1 MSPWSPPPEATSG
14 RRGASADEVADLERK
29 AEAATRSAAW
39 VRSILEATNDAIC
52 VTDAEGRITDC
63 NERFLRMWGLSAEL
77 VGRRDR
83 EGIRA
88 AVLPQ
93 LSHPEEF
100 LRRVAEIHG
109 SDEVDTV
116 DVIEFAD
123 GRVVERQSRLQII
136 EGRRVGRVWNF
147 RDITVRR
154 RDEEI
159 LQRNEAELRALA
171 DSMAQLAWMA
181 ESDGHIFW
189 YNRRWYEYTG
199 TTLERM
205 RGWGWQEVH
214 DPALLPGVVE
224 RWSRAVETGEPF
236 EMELHLRGADGVFRW
251 FLTSAMPM
259 RDAGGRV
266 VRWFGT
272 NTDIDRAKRAED
284 ALRAE
289 TRALELL
296 NRAGVAIAARLDV
309 PDLARMVTEAG
320 AELGGAGFG
329 AFFRAGPGAEATPE
343 RAGFALEACSGVPPG
358 SVAPA
363 CEGRDRFLAGV
374 FRGRVAVRRADAP
387 EEVGEAGFPPTR
399 SYIAVPVVSR
409 SGELLGG
416 LFFGHA
422 EPGRFDARAERVL
435 AGLAAQAAV
444 AMDNARLYESAQ
456 REIAERART
465 EQRLRE
471 SEARLRASLQAAAL
485 GAWEFDAREERV
497 TLDERARALLAPG
510 AAERISLEEFAA
522 LAPADGAGGRLELL
536 RRVCRGEAERYD
548 AEYRAVG
555 SGRWV
560 RASAKPVRDGAG
572 FSVGAVGALLDITDL
587 VQARATTDERRR
599 ELQRL
604 VDERTASLHQAIT
617 QMEEFSYAVSHDLR
631 APLRAIHGYAE
642 AILEDC
648 GDRLTPRCRRH
659 VERILAAGV
668 RMDRLTLDVLNYGRI
683 AREPAPLSV
692 VSLDRL
698 VGEVVG
704 RHAEACPAENI
715 TVERPLLPVRANEPL
730 LAQVV
735 FNLLAN
741 AFKFAAEGRPPRVRV
756 WTEPR
761 GAEVRLWCEDNGMG
775 IRPEHHARIW
785 GVFERIHPPER
796 FEGTGIG
803 LAIVRKAVERMG
815 GGAGVES
822 DGRNGSRFWVQLP
835 AP

>member
-1 MSPWSPPPEATSG
+1 MRPPPPPPEAAPSP
-14 RRGASADEVADLERK
+14 RGAHADEVADLERR

-39 VRSILEATNDAIC
+39 VRSILEATSDAIC
-52 VTDAEGRITDC
+52 VTDSAREITDC

-77 VGRRDR
+77 VARRDR

-93 LSHPEEF
+93 LRQPAEF
-100 LRRVAEIHG
+100 LRRVAEIQG
-109 SDEVDTV
+109 SDEVETV
-116 DVIEFAD
+116 DVLEFAD
-123 GRVVERQSRLQII
+123 GRVFERQSRLQVV
-136 EGRRVGRVWNF
+136 EGRRVGRVWSF
-147 RDITVRR
+147 RDITARR
-154 RDEEI
+154 RDVEA

-181 ESDGHIFW
+181 EADGHIFW
-189 YNRRWYEYTG
+189 FNRRWYEYTG

-205 RGWGWQEVH
+205 RGWGWQAVH
-214 DPALLPGVVE
+214 DPAFLPHVIE
-224 RWSRAVETGEPF
+224 RWRAAVESGEPF
-236 EMELHLRGADGVFRW
+236 EMELPLRGADGVFRW
-251 FLTSAMPM
+251 YLTSAMPV
-259 RDAGGRV
+259 RDGEGRV

-272 NTDIDRAKRAED
+272 NTDIDRAKRAEA
-284 ALRAE
+284 ALREE

-320 AELGGAGFG
+320 TELGGASFG
-329 AFFRAGPGAEATPE
+329 AFFRAAPAVEAPEGAE
-343 RAGFALEACSGVPPG
+343 FALEACSGAPPER
-358 SVAPA
+358 VAQA
-363 CEGRDRFLAGV
+363 CAGRDRFLAGV
-374 FRGRVAVRRADAP
+374 FRGRATVRRADAP

-399 SYIAVPVVSR
+399 SYIAMPVVSR
-409 SGELLGG
+409 AGELLGG
-416 LFFGHA
+416 LFFGHP

-485 GAWEFDAREERV
+485 GAWELEAREERV
-497 TLDERARALLAPG
+497 TLDERARELLAPG
-510 AAERISLEEFAA
+510 GPERITLEEFAA
-522 LAPADGAGGRLELL
+522 LAPAEGAAGRRELL
-536 RRVCRGEAERYD
+536 KRVCRGEAERYD
-548 AEYRAVG
+548 AEYRAAG

-572 FSVGAVGALLDITDL
+572 AAVGAVGALLDITDL
-587 VQARATTDERRR
+587 VQARATTEERRR

-604 VDERTASLHQAIT
+604 VDERTASLHQAIA

-631 APLRAIHGYAE
+631 APLRAIQGYAQVV
-642 AILEDC
+642 IEDC

-659 VERILAAGV
+659 IERILAAGV
-668 RMDRLTLDVLNYGRI
+668 RMDRLTLDVLSYGRI
-683 AREPAPLSV
+683 AREPAPLAA

-698 VGEVVG
+698 AGEVAE
-704 RHAEACPAENI
+704 RHASLHPGAEV
-715 TVERPLLPVRANEPL
+715 TVERPLLPVRANESL

-735 FNLLAN
+735 LNLLAN
-741 AFKFAAEGRPPRVRV
+741 ALKFAAEDRPPRVRI

-761 GAEVRLWCEDNGMG
+761 GAEVRLWCEDNGIG
-775 IRPEHHARIW
+775 IRPEHQARIW

-815 GGAGVES
+815 GVVGVES
-822 DGRNGSRFWVQLP
+822 DGHNGSRFWVQLP
-835 AP
+835 AA